1 MGKAGKIVAQIVLLY
16 ILHSIGITIQ
26 KLLDV
31 PIPGSIIAMLLL
43 FLLLTTNVINDKWL
57 ADGGR
62 FLLSYLPLL
71 FVPATVGII
80 DYLPLFK
87 GSGIL
92 SVIVVVVSTVMVM
105 LAAGIIGQWGALW
118 QDKKRRQISE
128 DAKERIEA

>member
-1 MGKAGKIVAQIVLLY
+1 MGKTGKIVAQIVLLY

-57 ADGGR
+57 ADGGQ
-62 FLLSYLPLL
+62 FLLSHLPLL

-87 GSGIL
+87 GSGVL
-92 SVIVVVVSTVMVM
+92 SVIIVVVSTVMVM
-105 LAAGIIGQWGALW
+105 LAAGITGQRGALW
-118 QDKKRRQISE
+118 QDKSGGRYRKMR
-128 DAKERIEA
+128 KKG